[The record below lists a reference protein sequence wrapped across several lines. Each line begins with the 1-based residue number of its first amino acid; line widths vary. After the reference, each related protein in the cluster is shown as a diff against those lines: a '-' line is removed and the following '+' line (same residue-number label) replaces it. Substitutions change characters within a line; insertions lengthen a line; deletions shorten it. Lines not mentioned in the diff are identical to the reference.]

1 MLPIR
6 WILPVGGVI
15 LAIAFL
21 ALAFAAL
28 GGSRSQMSNAA
39 PVRSAFIEWGERP
52 EWRQF
57 IILSAIQRRAD
68 ELKRLRELPETPA
81 RTDGA
86 PVAPNVAALASNRN
100 DPEDNE
106 ETGVNVQTSAA
117 TVPVDIGESSS
128 IEFPIAPPEEKP
140 PLIKTPQRVKSRQN
154 RVKGVQHVRRHARAL
169 ASGEPLPF
177 GNEAGQRPAVNAN
190 NNFGNQTWQTATP
203 NASNY

>member
-68 ELKRLRELPETPA
+68 ELNRLRELPETPA

-86 PVAPNVAALASNRN
+86 PVAPKVAGLASNRN
-100 DPEDNE
+100 DS
-106 ETGVNVQTSAA
+106 ETGVTIQTSVA
-117 TVPVDIGESSS
+117 TVPVNIGESSW

-140 PLIKTPQRVKSRQN
+140 PPIKTPQRVKSRQN
-154 RVKGVQHVRRHARAL
+154 RVKGVHHVRRHARAL

-177 GNEAGQRPAVNAN
+177 GNEAGPRPAVNAN